1 MTLRRQQTLGAPEK
15 RRAERLEAL
24 GTLAAGLAHEIRNPL
39 NSALLKLQV
48 LERRL
53 RHEGRADPLEVVD
66 TIRAELGRVDHLL
79 SDFLAFAEPVPL
91 DVARV
96 DLNGLLA
103 ELASNVSSSAAG
115 LGVAVERELD
125 PELGTIEL
133 DAVLL
138 RSVLAGLVDNALE
151 AMPQGGTSGFGVA
164 PPMRTASRTWRSRTP
179 ASAFPPT
186 PRFFDPF
193 YTTKESGT
201 GLGLSIAHRVL
212 SDHGGRIWPRP
223 LQVGP
228 CSRSTCRLEGRANFA
243 FALRRGA

>member
-1 MTLRRQQTLGAPEK
+1 MTALVTLRRQQAPGSPER

-53 RHEGRADPLEVVD
+53 RHNDRADPLEVVD

-91 DVARV
+91 DVAQV

-103 ELASNVSSSAAG
+103 ELASSVSPSAAR

-133 DAVLL
+133 DAALL
-138 RSVLAGLVDNALE
+138 RGVLASLVDNALE
-151 AMPQGGTSGFGVA
+151 AMPQGGTL
-164 PPMRTASRTWRSRTP
+164 WLRSRAPDADGFAHVEVEDTGLG
-179 ASAFPPT
+179 FPSDAPI
-186 PRFFDPF
+186 FDPF

-212 SDHGGRIWPRP
+212 SDHGGRILAQASP
-223 LQVGP
+223 
-228 CSRSTCRLEGRANFA
+228 GRTLFT
-243 FALRRGA
+243 LYLPS